1 MPVIPLHRQGYLI
14 LGLAHLV
21 TAHLER
27 QVGQLIAVHDL
38 SAGEHGLD
46 SGHPTQQAVI
56 HHRQLEKARYHAHI
70 HHPVVRLK
78 SCSHGA
84 DIREVFRKGLLFSFP
99 RLFYVQTGVLHL
111 RVILQSHFP
120 AFFQR

>member
-1 MPVIPLHRQGYLI
+1 MPVIPLYRQGYLI

-56 HHRQLEKARYHAHI
+56 HHRQLEKARYPAH
-70 HHPVVRLK
+70 
-78 SCSHGA
+78 
-84 DIREVFRKGLLFSFP
+84 
-99 RLFYVQTGVLHL
+99 
-111 RVILQSHFP
+111 ILQSHFP